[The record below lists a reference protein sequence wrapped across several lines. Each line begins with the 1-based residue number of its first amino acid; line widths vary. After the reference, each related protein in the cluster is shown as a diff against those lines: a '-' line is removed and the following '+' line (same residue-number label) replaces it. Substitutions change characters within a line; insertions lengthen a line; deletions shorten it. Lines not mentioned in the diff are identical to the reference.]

1 MRPLPILALLLC
13 MLALVAGGCAHEQAH
28 VPRAP
33 VAVPVADPVVAG
45 QQSKDEIVTASANS
59 IDKIVE
65 ATPEAA
71 PVKAETDSI
80 RAAVAA
86 NPAADVKLLVVQ
98 FEEAVRL
105 LREQLTA
112 ADKRATQLAAAV
124 ESLRNAEMRAQ
135 AKSLRVGALAAIAL
149 AGLLAYARQFVWA
162 GALGAGSVL
171 AFGLAQLVSQPWFMT
186 ACTVVVVLILAA
198 VGWAAVHAYRKHEL
212 AAKVEKEAAKLK
224 DALVRVV
231 PAVDSAI
238 DELGDAGAKVKA
250 KLRSA
255 MTGATGAK
263 AKATIHEIRAAAKLS
278 EPTA

>member
-1 MRPLPILALLLC
+1 MRPLLACLC
-13 MLALVAGGCAHEQAH
+13 IALALVAGGCAHEQAH

-45 QQSKDEIVTASANS
+45 QQSKDESVTASANS

-71 PVKAETDSI
+71 PVRVETDFI

-112 ADKRATQLAAAV
+112 ADARAAKLAATVERMQSAEQRSQAIWFRGVALGAMVLAGLLGWARQIQLAAA
-124 ESLRNAEMRAQ
+124 A
-135 AKSLRVGALAAIAL
+135 ALCGIL
-149 AGLLAYARQFVWA
+149 CL
-162 GALGAGSVL
+162 
-171 AFGLAQLVSQPWFMT
+171 GLAQLVSQSWFMP
-186 ACTVVVVLILAA
+186 ACAVACGAIL
-198 VGWAAVHAYRKHEL
+198 VGFGWAAVHAYRKHEL

-224 DALVRVV
+224 DTLVRVV

-238 DELGDAGAKVKA
+238 DDLGTAGAAVKTR
-250 KLRSA
+250 LRAA
-255 MTGATGAK
+255 MAGAAGTQ
-263 AKATIHEIRAAAKLS
+263 AKATIHEIRAAAKLT
-278 EPTA
+278 ETP